1 MITTRLIPI
10 SPSSASTEEL
20 LVEITERVCKS
31 YCTLGPVQPTATVT
45 FTAGTP
51 IVADNN
57 TIVPITA
64 LVTVVSPNDKPCG
77 CSHSQVFRE
86 TFTIAF
92 NTTGTINLEQGN
104 TVIVQPAYTKCCK
117 SNGVKI
123 LTTVTVSLTA

>member
-20 LVEITERVCKS
+20 LVEITERLCKS
-31 YCTLGPVQPTATVT
+31 FCTLGPAQPTATVT
-45 FTAGTP
+45 FTAGES

-64 LVTVVSPNDKPCG
+64 LVTVVSPNEKACG
-77 CSHSQVFRE
+77 CAHSQVFRE

-92 NTTGTINLEQGN
+92 NTTGTVGLEQGN
-104 TVIVQPAYTKCCK
+104 SVIVQPAYTKCCK
-117 SNGVKI
+117 ANGVKI